1 MTLSRCFPI
10 RFVRCPPSK
19 FFIASINSPSRSFG
33 GEGSLHSL
41 VKIPQLFLISSV
53 MQHYNCVAGESFWY
67 LRLFNIH
74 PKIRSNLTH
83 RRKRLSRCHVQI
95 VDPCSFPVLQRLS
108 GQPRTGECCSRF
120 ESSWSIRRFLVGR
133 SFLFLRVNTVI
144 DSTALLFIG
153 YDVVYSIVAD
163 PARSWLIWLIFFDNA
178 LFYCIEEDAADD
190 HLLAIC

>member
-133 SFLFLRVNTVI
+133 SFSIFTRQYSNWLHSSTLYRLWRRLLDCCRPCTFLTNLINFLR
-144 DSTALLFIG
+144 
-153 YDVVYSIVAD
+153 
-163 PARSWLIWLIFFDNA
+163 
-178 LFYCIEEDAADD
+178 
-190 HLLAIC
+190 